1 MNSSPPNPYLR
12 DLKPAEERAL
22 RRVFNRLSG
31 WAAKQKL
38 RRDIARAETPLAKH
52 ELEEKLFDITKKG
65 GSVSK
70 FDVSEMLR
78 HLGKPSTK
86 RYVRDMVSLDDAH
99 NQSQTFTRLH
109 ATN

>member
-1 MNSSPPNPYLR
+1 MNSSPSDPYLR
-12 DLKPAEERAL
+12 ELKPAEERAL

-31 WAAKQKL
+31 WAVKQKL

-52 ELEEKLFDITKKG
+52 ELEEKLVDITKKG

-86 RYVRDMVSLDDAH
+86 RHVRDMVSLDDVQ
-99 NQSQTFTRLH
+99 NQPQTFTRLD